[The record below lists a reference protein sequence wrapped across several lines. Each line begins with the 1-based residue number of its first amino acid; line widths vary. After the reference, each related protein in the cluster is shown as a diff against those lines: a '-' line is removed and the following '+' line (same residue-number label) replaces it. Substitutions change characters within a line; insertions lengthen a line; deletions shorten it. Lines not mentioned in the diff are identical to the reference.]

1 MTHNNGGSHIIPLI
15 LINETKL
22 HPFFLPSDKMK
33 LLSLL
38 PYSDVASG
46 LFYFSLCK
54 TIPCM
59 RFTLQTLI
67 KGGKNDLAQ
76 QA

>member
-1 MTHNNGGSHIIPLI
+1 
-15 LINETKL
+15 
-22 HPFFLPSDKMK
+22 MK

-38 PYSDVASG
+38 PNSDVVSK
-46 LFYFSLCK
+46 LLYFALCK

>member
-1 MTHNNGGSHIIPLI
+1 
-15 LINETKL
+15 
-22 HPFFLPSDKMK
+22 MK

-38 PYSDVASG
+38 PYGDVVSE
-46 LFYFSLCK
+46 LFYFALCK

-67 KGGKNDLAQ
+67 KGGKNYLAQ